1 MVYSPIYDNLH
12 LEKKREKMLKNHT
25 ENKKNLKNNTM
36 TKLFNLCEKVNFL
49 ISENDKL
56 IMSSIIDVL
65 KNDGDRLEKQEKVNK
80 LLLEMEL
87 DIHTGAKNF
96 KNKFENVLNRKI
108 KKKYGEMDEKI
119 IEKFNDHEKLYY
131 IIYNTI
137 CVCINKKKT
146 ISQIITKVGN
156 AFIYETGLEL
166 DKNLKQNNASIIGS
180 FILAVCGD
188 INMIR
193 EKKTS
198 IDKLINEDNNED
210 IDSVEGGRLIF
221 DSEWLNIIKNN
232 QYIKNLNDYPYINS
246 ILPDNYKYLKNSD
259 HQLYDSNLDKDDKK
273 LLINKITDIK
283 FKINIDLLDIILEL
297 LSSDNQK

>member
-96 KNKFENVLNRKI
+96 KNKFENVINRKI

-221 DSEWLNIIKNN
+221 DSE
-232 QYIKNLNDYPYINS
+232 
-246 ILPDNYKYLKNSD
+246 
-259 HQLYDSNLDKDDKK
+259 
-273 LLINKITDIK
+273 
-283 FKINIDLLDIILEL
+283 
-297 LSSDNQK
+297 